1 MRLSSDV
8 ALAAAQLPGL
18 ELDDPDQIRFYNVAD
33 RKPVAATLIPIRQQ
47 LHPHGAPLAIK
58 QGPSGATRS
67 MRVAIWS
74 REGEPRSGQTQ
85 STSRRLGA

>member
-8 ALAAAQLPGL
+8 ALTAALLPGL

-33 RKPVAATLIPIRQQ
+33 RKLVAATLIPIRQQ

-58 QGPSGATRS
+58 AR
-67 MRVAIWS
+67 A
-74 REGEPRSGQTQ
+74 
-85 STSRRLGA
+85 